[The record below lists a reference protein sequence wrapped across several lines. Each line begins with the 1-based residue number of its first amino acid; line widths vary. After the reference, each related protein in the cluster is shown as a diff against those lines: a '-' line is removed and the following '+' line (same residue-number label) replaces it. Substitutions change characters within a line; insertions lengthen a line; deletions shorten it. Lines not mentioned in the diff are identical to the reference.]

1 MHPIYLS
8 KMGNTLLI
16 LKIKMKTYQ
25 QNIIRYTKGLILEN
39 KPVWI
44 KEYELT
50 TISKGS
56 LEEEANRIKREA
68 DALQDL
74 NKSHNVQDF
83 KDEEQIGTKLYI
95 VLEYIDGFTLQEFH

>member
-1 MHPIYLS
+1 MRMRNPKDKDENLS
-8 KMGNTLLI
+8 TEYYSL
-16 LKIKMKTYQ
+16 Y
-25 QNIIRYTKGLILEN
+25 KGIDTRKN

-74 NKSHNVQDF
+74 NKSHNVEDF
-83 KDEEQIGTKLYI
+83 KVNVKSVRDGSLDIFIPVIYKTSLYFR
-95 VLEYIDGFTLQEFH
+95 ENNNKSR